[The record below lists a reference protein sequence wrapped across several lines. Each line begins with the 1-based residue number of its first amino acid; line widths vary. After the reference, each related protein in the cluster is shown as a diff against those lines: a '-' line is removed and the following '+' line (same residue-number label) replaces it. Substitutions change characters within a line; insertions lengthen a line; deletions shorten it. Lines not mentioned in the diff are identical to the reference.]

1 MYEVCRKKHVYP
13 FMKGEQTGAYHPHHV
28 KRKTT
33 LLLCV
38 GRVQSHYHEEKKNDE
53 IQFFIKTHTRVAPT
67 HGNFKIIFINI
78 SFPPSL
84 ISNVKAFLLNYT
96 KQRIYNLEQ

>member
-13 FMKGEQTGAYHPHHV
+13 FMKGEQTGAYHPHYV

-38 GRVQSHYHEEKKNDE
+38 GRVSLKYHEEKKNDE
-53 IQFFIKTHTRVAPT
+53 IQFFIKTHAHTCGT
-67 HGNFKIIFINI
+67 
-78 SFPPSL
+78 
-84 ISNVKAFLLNYT
+84 YT
-96 KQRIYNLEQ
+96 W